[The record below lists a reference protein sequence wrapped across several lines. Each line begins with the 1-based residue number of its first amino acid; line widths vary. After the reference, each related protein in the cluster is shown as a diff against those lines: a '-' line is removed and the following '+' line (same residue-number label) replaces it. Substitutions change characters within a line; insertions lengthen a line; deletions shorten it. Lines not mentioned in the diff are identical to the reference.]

1 MDSQSN
7 EIVLLIVMLFTVVFL
22 IYKTYQTSVTSKTF
36 IINIYLYVLIALLF
50 VAVMGKYTESLKI
63 TDANN
68 MWKMTILYF
77 ISIFAGMFMIIND
90 KFFINHIGF
99 LLLLLALSLII
110 GSSYKYST
118 NITQAATITSII
130 VAILTMVVFTQSEEN
145 LIKMSDWLPKLT
157 WILLIIILIELG
169 YIIFFD
175 IDKTF
180 YKIISTSVIVLFG
193 FFILSNTSKLLIDS
207 KKIECKTHDCIN
219 YPLRSINLVTN
230 YVNIF
235 VGLLDH
241 K

>member
-1 MDSQSN
+1 MDLQSN
-7 EIVLLIVMLFTVVFL
+7 EIALLIMMLFTVVFL
-22 IYKTYQTSVTSKTF
+22 IYKTYQTNVTSKTF
-36 IINIYLYVLIALLF
+36 IINIYLYVLVALLF
-50 VAVMGKYTESLKI
+50 VAIMGKYTESLKI

-77 ISIFAGMFMIIND
+77 ISIFAGMFMMTND

-157 WILLIIILIELG
+157 WILLII
-169 YIIFFD
+169 F
-175 IDKTF
+175 
-180 YKIISTSVIVLFG
+180 
-193 FFILSNTSKLLIDS
+193 
-207 KKIECKTHDCIN
+207 
-219 YPLRSINLVTN
+219 
-230 YVNIF
+230 
-235 VGLLDH
+235 
-241 K
+241 

>member
-22 IYKTYQTSVTSKTF
+22 IYKTYQTNVTSKTF
-36 IINIYLYVLIALLF
+36 IINIYLYVLVALLF

-157 WILLIIILIELG
+157 WILLIVILIELG
-169 YIIFFD
+169 YIIFSD

-230 YVNIF
+230 YINIF